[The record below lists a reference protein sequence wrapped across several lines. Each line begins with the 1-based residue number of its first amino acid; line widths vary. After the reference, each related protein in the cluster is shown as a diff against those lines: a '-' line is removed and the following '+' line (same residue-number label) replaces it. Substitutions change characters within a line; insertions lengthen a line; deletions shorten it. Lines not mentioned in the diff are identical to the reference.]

1 LVQAELGL
9 KKKAPEPRNKREGT
23 NLLIRRVPM
32 PPHARQLP
40 PSNVHALGA
49 GRAYM
54 AACRD
59 QTAAGETHMTLLVL
73 VIASLFFLPFIAAVF
88 ICD

>member
-1 LVQAELGL
+1 MVQAELGL
-9 KKKAPEPRNKREGT
+9 KKKAPEPRNKREG
-23 NLLIRRVPM
+23 IQFIDVPM